1 MNILLTC
8 WLYAVGATKLVV
20 VIVAAEAVAKTI
32 VVVEGLLLAGT
43 AEPIVAVAVV
53 PIAVAKLL

>member
-20 VIVAAEAVAKTI
+20 VVVAAEAVAETI